1 MDNIILR
8 FPDIAED
15 IFKKLNNKSLIR
27 CTKVSKL
34 WGIFISMQKFA
45 WIRRI
50 QKHFLSHNSE
60 FWDHWKKIIYK
71 IPIRFMKEVVLT
83 LNQIPYYG
91 SFLNNL
97 HVHLNPY
104 FLSSC
109 NLESPLHI
117 AAQFGNLESYEY
129 LYELVGIVNP
139 EVGKTTPLHIAAYF
153 GHLEIC
159 DLIMSKIEDK
169 NPRNKFGITPL
180 HYAAM
185 KDHWEICFLIIQQP
199 IEDKNPKDTTLAFG
213 WTPLHVAARENH
225 FDVCKLLIRN
235 TTNKN
240 PEDNFGYT
248 PIHEAA
254 IRSYQKL
261 AKLLREES
269 GQDIHWIHYNRRRRV
284 LLEIFGGILLCVLYG
299 SWHYAL
305 WITLFLYLEFSLSV
319 FL

>member
-1 MDNIILR
+1 MK
-8 FPDIAED
+8 F
-15 IFKKLNNKSLIR
+15 IR
-27 CTKVSKL
+27 
-34 WGIFISMQKFA
+34 
-45 WIRRI
+45 
-50 QKHFLSHNSE
+50 
-60 FWDHWKKIIYK
+60 
-71 IPIRFMKEVVLT
+71 EVVLT
-83 LNQIPYYG
+83 LNQIPHYG
-91 SFLNNL
+91 SFLHDL
-97 HVHLNPY
+97 YVHVNSFPY
-104 FLSSC
+104 FLSPC

-117 AAQFGNLESYEY
+117 AAQLGNLESYEY
-129 LYELVGIVNP
+129 IYELVGIVNP

-153 GHLEIC
+153 GHLKIC
-159 DLIMSKIEDK
+159 HLIISRIEDK

-185 KDHWEICFLIIQQP
+185 KGHWEICFLIIQQP
-199 IEDKNPKDTTLAFG
+199 IEDKNPKDTSEIG
-213 WTPLHVAARENH
+213 CTPLHVAARENH

-269 GQDIHWIHYNRRRRV
+269 GQDIHWIHYNRYNRL

-299 SWHYAL
+299 SWNYAL
-305 WITLFLYLEFSLSV
+305 WITVFLYLEFSLSV